1 MIQNEKK
8 TKPISSRNLS
18 CILWRQSTQCRI
30 RAFKGWENLA
40 NSMARIFIK
49 MPEQENLIPY
59 KLESGALE
67 IWFFSIRWIKSNN
80 HIPFLGI
87 NYLVRVFEP
96 PAEALFAPKLITE
109 WLLPPLLQ
117 LSSNLILRVL
127 LRTTLKGLVW
137 CIHTAACLSNLIKL
151 SLFPR

>member
-1 MIQNEKK
+1 MKSFVECWNTNIANLSNKNDFNFLHSLVAFWPLNWFQQCKFIIFYHVLIKRNRIQSEKK

-67 IWFFSIRWIKSNN
+67 IWFFRHGGSKATIIYHFWGSTI
-80 HIPFLGI
+80 
-87 NYLVRVFEP
+87 
-96 PAEALFAPKLITE
+96 
-109 WLLPPLLQ
+109 
-117 LSSNLILRVL
+117 
-127 LRTTLKGLVW
+127 
-137 CIHTAACLSNLIKL
+137 
-151 SLFPR
+151 